1 MPERWLDSAATS
13 PSSPFAA
20 DKREASKHFGGGA
33 RDCLGQGVA
42 WAEMRLILASL
53 VWAFDIEAVRAL
65 DWAQQKTYLV
75 WEKEPFEVR
84 LQRRVE

>member
-1 MPERWLDSAATS
+1 MPERWLDFAATS
-13 PSSPFAA
+13 PSSLFAS
-20 DKREASKHFGGGA
+20 DKRDASKHFRGGA

-65 DWAQQKTYLV
+65 DWAQQKTYLM